1 MAPTPHANDENTPN
15 GSGCSSSSSYYGGG
29 GGSLDNLSKLPDS
42 NTIRH
47 QQHYYRP
54 TSPSAP
60 SSVEEA
66 IRAVDSLLAS
76 DDDNDDDTTTVYTSS
91 SDVSEDSSLD
101 SCTDIMIGSSLLHHM
116 SLLPTFNSRG
126 NFTSY
131 EKRQLKQEIEERSST
146 AATTT
151 TTNNNTLRLES
162 SPYGFHF
169 DKDKAAKKSRLGS
182 SIIDQPLELNTK
194 QSTAMNEFLDN
205 PDSQSWDELV
215 ASMKK
220 ERKKKTK
227 TKKKKRRK
235 SSSRHLA
242 VGGGSSPRRKTR
254 DGLLAGLPVV
264 DETSVMSDVDYGC
277 GLPNTVFEEDDEDE
291 YDEEKNGG
299 RAEEE
304 TVDFTTTPSEE
315 QTTNEQ
321 EGGQEMSVSSSGYS
335 PDDYHDEEY
344 GDLEEIDFHPPPTCR
359 SPTFNYSDGHHSL
372 PPTRPCND
380 AIYIVQKKRTKKT
393 SYSNKRG
400 IIKKCAIS
408 ITLLILLA
416 GIVGGVMIAFKNR
429 TIAVN
434 PESDSSSNSAT
445 AAAVVEESS
454 EDTSSYYQGP
464 KGHNVHQ
471 DTPPSVDDEEE
482 EEPWIWSSSS
492 SSSNSSSSHS
502 TGPKGFTVDSKGEVH
517 IKPTA
522 LSTIKSIKPTSTN
535 GGETLISVSDN
546 GDTHISFLRFD
557 ISTASDDNERIIISK
572 ATLHLHMTTHE
583 KNIENDATIT
593 LEALPNAG
601 IWDEELISWDNP
613 VQTNGSYVVSTFDIK
628 TLGDGGSKEH
638 TEVVLD
644 ITKAVVDSNDDDES
658 SVTLKLSTNAHEKI
672 DFASYKFK
680 SGSLVPELVLT
691 LSE

>member
-15 GSGCSSSSSYYGGG
+15 GSGGSSSSSSYYGGG

-76 DDDNDDDTTTVYTSS
+76 DDDDDDATTVYTSS

-101 SCTDIMIGSSLLHHM
+101 SSTDIMIGSSLLHHM

-131 EKRQLKQEIEERSST
+131 EKRQLKQEIEERNST
-146 AATTT
+146 ATTA
-151 TTNNNTLRLES
+151 TNNNTLRLES

-304 TVDFTTTPSEE
+304 TVDFTTPSEE

-380 AIYIVQKKRTKKT
+380 AIYIVQKKKKTKKT

-434 PESDSSSNSAT
+434 SESDSSSNSAT

-471 DTPPSVDDEEE
+471 DTAPSVDDEEE

-492 SSSNSSSSHS
+492 KSSSNSSSSHS
-502 TGPKGFTVDSKGEVH
+502 TGPKGFTVDGKGEVH

-628 TLGDGGSKEH
+628 TLSDGGSKEH

>member
-1 MAPTPHANDENTPN
+1 MAPTPHANDENTLN
-15 GSGCSSSSSYYGGG
+15 GSGGSSSSSSYGGG

-42 NTIRH
+42 NTNRH
-47 QQHYYRP
+47 QQQYYRP

-76 DDDNDDDTTTVYTSS
+76 DDDDDDNDATTVYTSS
-91 SDVSEDSSLD
+91 SDVSEDSSID
-101 SCTDIMIGSSLLHHM
+101 SSTDMIGSSLLHHM
-116 SLLPTFNSRG
+116 SLLPTFNSKG

-131 EKRQLKQEIEERSST
+131 EKRQLKQEIEERS
-146 AATTT
+146 
-151 TTNNNTLRLES
+151 NNNTQRLES

-169 DKDKAAKKSRLGS
+169 DKHKAAKKSRLGSS

-205 PDSQSWDELV
+205 PDSQSWDDLV

-220 ERKKKTK
+220 ERKKKK
-227 TKKKKRRK
+227 TKKKKKKR
-235 SSSRHLA
+235 SSSRHLT
-242 VGGGSSPRRKTR
+242 VGGSSPRRKTR

-264 DETSVMSDVDYGC
+264 DETSVMSDEDYGC
-277 GLPNTVFEEDDEDE
+277 GLPNTVFEEDEDDEDE
-291 YDEEKNGG
+291 YDEENNGRGSG

-304 TVDFTTTPSEE
+304 TVDFTTPSDE
-315 QTTNEQ
+315 QTTDGQ
-321 EGGQEMSVSSSGYS
+321 EGQEMSVSSSGYS

-344 GDLEEIDFHPPPTCR
+344 GDLEEIDFHPPTCR

-372 PPTRPCND
+372 PPTRPCDD
-380 AIYIVQKKRTKKT
+380 AICIVQKKKKRTKKK
-393 SYSNKRG
+393 SYRNKRG

-416 GIVGGVMIAFKNR
+416 GIVGGVMIAFRNR

-434 PESDSSSNSAT
+434 PESDSSSSNSAT

-454 EDTSSYYQGP
+454 EDASSYYQGP

-471 DTPPSVDDEEE
+471 DTAPSVDDEEE
-482 EEPWIWSSSS
+482 EEPWSSSS

-502 TGPKGFTVDSKGEVH
+502 TGPKGFTVDSKGKVH

-557 ISTASDDNERIIISK
+557 ISTSDDNERIISK

-593 LEALPNAG
+593 LEELPNAG

-628 TLGDGGSKEH
+628 TLSDGGSKEH

-644 ITKAVVDSNDDDES
+644 ITKAVVDSNDDDDDDES
-658 SVTLKLSTNAHEKI
+658 SVMLKLSTNAHEKI

-680 SGSLVPELVLT
+680 NGRLVPELVLT